1 VVITH
6 QVQEARFRSALS
18 AIAALDA
25 VESVAACL
33 RTL

>member
-6 QVQEARFRSALS
+6 QVQEARFRGALA
-18 AIAALDA
+18 AITALDA
-25 VESVAACL
+25 VKTVAACL